1 MSQLNQRSS
10 KLDDAQILLL
20 GDVGVVCSTWIRVRS
35 LTNCDMLF
43 VNKSQ
48 V

>member
-1 MSQLNQRSS
+1 MSQSNQRSS

-20 GDVGVVCSTWIRVRS
+20 GDVGVVCSTWIRS

>member
-20 GDVGVVCSTWIRVRS
+20 GDVGVVCSTWIRL
-35 LTNCDMLF
+35 LTNCDMPF